1 MNNNLTSNDTS
12 IKNQN
17 LELENELNEIE
28 NIEMEYSNKEPEST
42 KRSLKD
48 KIGNFKIVQS
58 MKKKVWPVLLPFI
71 VVMSILVI
79 LPLVGIII
87 FSIVD
92 PTGDSVKFSFS
103 LRNFIQLITT
113 ESIMIVLGLSL
124 LYAFVAAILTVM
136 MAYPIALIM
145 SQLKN
150 KLLAKNMW
158 VLATLPI
165 WISMILKVLGLRSV
179 FMIISVSSVG
189 TPFAIVIGMI
199 YMFLPFAIAPIYNGL
214 ENQDSIYYYAALD
227 LKASKLKAFFHTT
240 FRASL
245 PGVFAGFTLVIVQ
258 AATSL
263 LVVRYMGD
271 GKINLITNIIE
282 NYFFR
287 GTDFGYGATIA
298 VVLAVLLLL
307 IMGIMK
313 LISNKFEVRGS
324 KKWKSSSNP
333 VIS

>member
-1 MNNNLTSNDTS
+1 MNS
-12 IKNQN
+12 IPHKDDILKSENT
-17 LELENELNEIE
+17 ELQNELNEIE
-28 NIEMEYSNKEPEST
+28 NIEMEFTEPEPEAPKQSF
-42 KRSLKD
+42 RE
-48 KIGNFKIVQS
+48 KIGNFKVVKS
-58 MKKKVWPVLLPFI
+58 LKSKVWPVLLPFI

-79 LPLVGIII
+79 LPLIGIII
-87 FSIVD
+87 FAIVE
-92 PTGDSVKFSFS
+92 PTNDSVKFSIS
-103 LRNFIQLITT
+103 LKNFFKLFTT
-113 ESIMIVLGLSL
+113 GSIMLVLGLSL
-124 LYAFVAAILTVM
+124 LYAFGASVITIII
-136 MAYPIALIM
+136 AYPVALIM

-158 VLATLPI
+158 VLVTLPI
-165 WISMILKVLGLRSV
+165 WISMILKILGLRSV
-179 FMIISVSSVG
+179 FMILSTSIIG
-189 TPFAIVIGMI
+189 TPIAIVIGMV

-214 ENQDSIYYYAALD
+214 ENQDSTYYYAALD
-227 LKASKLKAFFHTT
+227 LKASKIKAFFHTT

-287 GTDFGYGATIA
+287 GTDFGYGAAVA
-298 VVLAVLLLL
+298 VVLAILLLM

-313 LISNKFEVRGS
+313 LISNRFEVRGS